1 MASGTDSD
9 SVSRKTFLRKYIL
22 IFAGWLILVTGS
34 LAWNLRQVE
43 QSTLMTAAV
52 AVRASINRDLAF
64 REWAT
69 SHGGVYVRS
78 TVNTPPN
85 PYLHVPDRDVVT
97 TTGKSLTLM
106 NPAYMVR
113 ELHQNFQDKM
123 GILTHLTSLKLLNP
137 NNAPDEWELRMLK
150 DFEQGKKEAFEQS
163 TIAQEPYLRLMLPFP
178 VKQGCMTCHAQQG
191 YKIGD
196 IRGGISASI
205 PLKPYLAE
213 AQARGDEL
221 KISHGVIWLFGF
233 LGMVYAGYAEK
244 KTVAQRESALQALHA
259 SEQKLLSILES
270 VDACIYLKD
279 TEGRYLFANRQE
291 RELLQLDMGDIV
303 GFGDEKFFDAETAA
317 NIRQNDQRVLIG
329 GETLRTE
336 EVNTI
341 AATGQTHSYQSTKL
355 PLQHEDG
362 RIYAL
367 CGISVDITGRRQIE
381 VQLRKYKDHLEE
393 EVQQRTTEL
402 VLARDAA
409 ETANRA
415 KSVFLANMSH
425 ELRTPLN
432 AILGFSSLMCRDA
445 QLSEAQHNN
454 LDIINRS
461 GEYLLALINVVL
473 EMARIEA
480 GRVQME
486 SAPIDLGALVRD
498 VSDMMTMRAHEKGL
512 QLLVDQSSEFPRY
525 IRGDEARLRQI
536 LINLVGNAVKFTQQ
550 GGITMRFGLVPN
562 SEPPRLL
569 IEVEDSGVGISVADQ
584 QRIFEPFV
592 QVGELSTQKGTG
604 LGLTIT
610 RQFVQLMGGA
620 ISVVSAPG
628 TGSTF
633 RVALPMVKVAESE
646 VVKAEGA
653 VKGDVTGLAAGQPL
667 YRILIVEDQLENQ
680 LLLSQLMARL
690 GLPVKVAE
698 NGQQA
703 VELFQSWQPQL
714 IWMDRRMP
722 VMDGIEATRRIRQLP
737 GGDEVKI
744 IAVTA
749 SAFMEQRDEMLGAG
763 MDEFVRKPYRFNE
776 IYECLARQLGVQYTY
791 AEAQEM
797 AAEEVV
803 LSASMLSALSPELCN
818 ELCAALESLDDERI
832 AAAISQVSDLKLNN
846 LLSQLAGNF
855 DYPAILKA
863 VRPGQS
869 GAAT

>member
-291 RELLQLDMGDIV
+291 REL
-303 GFGDEKFFDAETAA
+303 
-317 NIRQNDQRVLIG
+317 
-329 GETLRTE
+329 
-336 EVNTI
+336 
-341 AATGQTHSYQSTKL
+341 
-355 PLQHEDG
+355 
-362 RIYAL
+362 
-367 CGISVDITGRRQIE
+367 
-381 VQLRKYKDHLEE
+381 
-393 EVQQRTTEL
+393 
-402 VLARDAA
+402 
-409 ETANRA
+409 
-415 KSVFLANMSH
+415 
-425 ELRTPLN
+425 
-432 AILGFSSLMCRDA
+432 
-445 QLSEAQHNN
+445 
-454 LDIINRS
+454 
-461 GEYLLALINVVL
+461 
-473 EMARIEA
+473 
-480 GRVQME
+480 
-486 SAPIDLGALVRD
+486 
-498 VSDMMTMRAHEKGL
+498 
-512 QLLVDQSSEFPRY
+512 
-525 IRGDEARLRQI
+525 
-536 LINLVGNAVKFTQQ
+536 
-550 GGITMRFGLVPN
+550 
-562 SEPPRLL
+562 
-569 IEVEDSGVGISVADQ
+569 
-584 QRIFEPFV
+584 
-592 QVGELSTQKGTG
+592 
-604 LGLTIT
+604 
-610 RQFVQLMGGA
+610 
-620 ISVVSAPG
+620 
-628 TGSTF
+628 
-633 RVALPMVKVAESE
+633 
-646 VVKAEGA
+646 
-653 VKGDVTGLAAGQPL
+653 
-667 YRILIVEDQLENQ
+667 
-680 LLLSQLMARL
+680 
-690 GLPVKVAE
+690 
-698 NGQQA
+698 
-703 VELFQSWQPQL
+703 
-714 IWMDRRMP
+714 
-722 VMDGIEATRRIRQLP
+722 
-737 GGDEVKI
+737 
-744 IAVTA
+744 
-749 SAFMEQRDEMLGAG
+749 
-763 MDEFVRKPYRFNE
+763 
-776 IYECLARQLGVQYTY
+776 
-791 AEAQEM
+791 
-797 AAEEVV
+797 
-803 LSASMLSALSPELCN
+803 
-818 ELCAALESLDDERI
+818 
-832 AAAISQVSDLKLNN
+832 
-846 LLSQLAGNF
+846 
-855 DYPAILKA
+855 
-863 VRPGQS
+863 
-869 GAAT
+869 

>member
-9 SVSRKTFLRKYIL
+9 LVSRKTFLRKYIL
-22 IFAGWLILVTGS
+22 IFAGWLVLVAGS
-34 LAWNLRQVE
+34 LTWNLRQVE

-64 REWAT
+64 REWGT
-69 SHGGVYVRS
+69 SHGGVYVQP
-78 TVNTPPN
+78 TVHTPPN
-85 PYLHVPDRDVVT
+85 PYLHVPERDVVT

-113 ELHQNFQDKM
+113 ELHQNFQDKT
-123 GILTHLTSLKLLNP
+123 GIRTHLTSLTLLNP
-137 NNAPDEWELRMLK
+137 ANAPDEWELRMLQE
-150 DFEQGKKEAFEQS
+150 FQQGKKEAFEQS

-178 VKQGCMTCHAQQG
+178 VKQGCLGCHAQQG
-191 YKIGD
+191 YKVGD

-221 KISHGVIWLFGF
+221 KISHGIIWLFGF

-279 TEGRYLFANRQE
+279 TEGRYLFANRPV
-291 RELLQLDMGDIV
+291 RELWQLEMEDIV

-317 NIRQNDQRVLIG
+317 NIRKNDRRVLIG
-329 GETLRTE
+329 GETLRAE
-336 EVNTI
+336 EVNTV
-341 AATGQTHSYQSTKL
+341 AATGQTYFYQSTKL
-355 PLQHEDG
+355 PLLDEDG

-367 CGISVDITGRRQIE
+367 CGISLDITGRRRIE
-381 VQLRKYKDHLEE
+381 VELRQYKDHLEE
-393 EVQQRTTEL
+393 EVQQRTSEL

-415 KSVFLANMSH
+415 KSIFLANMSH

-432 AILGFSSLMCRDA
+432 AILGFSSLMRRDA

-461 GEYLLALINVVL
+461 GEYLLALINDVL

-550 GGITMRFGLVPN
+550 GGITMRFGLMPN
-562 SEPPRLL
+562 SEPPRIL
-569 IEVEDSGVGISVADQ
+569 IEIEDSGIGIKPADQ
-584 QRIFEPFV
+584 LRIFDPFV
-592 QVGELSTQKGTG
+592 QVGELSAQKGTG

-610 RQFVQLMGGA
+610 RQFVQLMGGV
-620 ISVVSAPG
+620 ISVESAPG
-628 TGSTF
+628 RGSTF
-633 RVALPMVKVAESE
+633 RVELPVEKAAASE
-646 VVKAEGA
+646 VVQSDDV
-653 VKGDVTGLAAGQPL
+653 VKGEITGLAAGQPL

-680 LLLSQLMARL
+680 LLLSQLMSRI
-690 GLPVKVAE
+690 GFPVKVAE
-698 NGQQA
+698 NGRQA
-703 VELFQSWQPQL
+703 LEQFQSWQPDL

-722 VMDGIEATRRIRQLP
+722 VMDGIEASRQIRQLP
-737 GGDEVKI
+737 GGHKVKI
-744 IAVTA
+744 VAVTA
-749 SAFMEQRDEMLGAG
+749 SAFMEQRDEMLSAG

-776 IYECLARQLGVQYTY
+776 IYECLTRQLGVQYTY
-791 AEAQEM
+791 AKVQED
-797 AAEEVV
+797 APGEVI
-803 LSASMLSALSPELCN
+803 LTEQMLSVLSPELRG
-818 ELCAALESLDDERI
+818 ELRTVLESLDDEKI
-832 AAAISQVSDLKLNN
+832 AAVISQVSDLNLNN
-846 LLSQLAGNF
+846 ALSRLAGNF

-863 VRPGQS
+863 LGSTKS
-869 GAAT
+869 GGVT